1 MVGGPKVT
9 IKAAR
14 LSKLKGQVCRGAGRV
29 LLKDAFDVFN
39 GSHLED
45 VKAVGKELFLLF
57 TGSTH
62 AIRLHFGMSGSERVL
77 SAESAGGAADS
88 NLVPVHSRKLLT
100 AVLLFEK
107 HSLYLFD
114 TSVTVKTTAYV
125 CRALQRLHLDVM
137 CEAFSVEAVADL
149 VRRDARAIHEVLM
162 DQIVLP
168 GKV

>member
-1 MVGGPKVT
+1 M
-9 IKAAR
+9 
-14 LSKLKGQVCRGAGRV
+14 
-29 LLKDAFDVFN
+29 LKDAFDVFN

-125 CRALQRLHLDVM
+125 CRTLQRLHLDTA
-137 CEAFSVEAVADL
+137 EAAPRCH
-149 VRRDARAIHEVLM
+149 VRGVQRR
-162 DQIVLP
+162 
-168 GKV
+168 GRR

>member
-1 MVGGPKVT
+1 M
-9 IKAAR
+9 
-14 LSKLKGQVCRGAGRV
+14 
-29 LLKDAFDVFN
+29 LKDAFDVFN

-57 TGSTH
+57 TGCTH

-77 SAESAGGAADS
+77 SESAGGAAEC

-114 TSVTVKTTAYV
+114 TSVTVKATAYV
-125 CRALQRLHLDVM
+125 CRTLQRLHLDVM

-168 GKV
+168 GNV